1 MKKWLLPLF
10 IIGIVSCRHDPSGTD
25 KEIITVS
32 IAPFKYFVTEIA
44 GNDFSVNVMVQPGS
58 NPHIY
63 EPYPDQISRLQ
74 RSKAYISNGYLGF
87 EKAWLGRFYEI
98 NPAMIRLS
106 LGEKIVPI
114 VSEHQHDDDHAEGA
128 DPHYWVSPRCAMIM
142 AESVTE
148 LLCTLNPGERE
159 KYETNLRLLIEKISG
174 VDSLASS
181 SFSAAEGRSFMIY
194 HPNLA
199 YLARDY
205 GLFEVAVEFE
215 GKEPPPSRMKEL
227 VDMARAGKIRTIFVQ
242 KEYDI
247 RNAKAIAGEIGASV
261 TVIDPLS
268 EDWLSATTEIITELH
283 KSLTGE

>member
-1 MKKWLLPLF
+1 MKKWLLPLL
-10 IIGIVSCRHDPSGTD
+10 IIGIVSCRHYPSGTD
-25 KEIITVS
+25 KDIITVS
-32 IAPFKYFVTEIA
+32 IAPFKYFVTEMA
-44 GNDFSVNVMVQPGS
+44 GDDFAVNVMVQPGS

-98 NPAMIRLS
+98 NPAMVKLT
-106 LGEKIVPI
+106 LGDMIEPI
-114 VSEHQHDDDHAEGA
+114 ASEDHHNGDHAEGA
-128 DPHYWVSPRCAMIM
+128 DPHYWVSPRCAEEI
-142 AESVTE
+142 ASSVKN
-148 LLCTLNPGERE
+148 LLCTLNPGESK
-159 KYETNLRLLIEKISG
+159 KYEINLVLLLEKISG
-174 VDSLASS
+174 VDSLAVSC
-181 SFSAAEGRSFMIY
+181 FSASEGRSFMIY

-205 GLFEVAVEFE
+205 NLTEIAVEFE
-215 GKEPPPSRMKEL
+215 GKEPSPSRMKEL
-227 VDMARAGKIRTIFVQ
+227 IDMARAGKIRTIFVQ

-247 RNAKAIAGEIGASV
+247 RNAKAIAGEIDASV
-261 TVIDPLS
+261 TVIDPLA

>member
-1 MKKWLLPLF
+1 MKKWLLPLI
-10 IIGIVSCRHDPSGTD
+10 IIGIVSCRHDPSGSD

-32 IAPFKYFVTEIA
+32 IAPFKYFVSEIA
-44 GNDFSVNVMVQPGS
+44 GDDFAVNIMVQPGS

-98 NPAMIRLS
+98 NPSMLRLS
-106 LGEKIVPI
+106 LGDIIEPI
-114 VSEHQHDDDHAEGA
+114 ASEDHHDGDHTEGA
-128 DPHYWVSPRCAMIM
+128 DPHYWVSPRCAAVI
-142 AESVTE
+142 ASSVKE
-148 LLCTLNPGERE
+148 LLCTLNPGESE
-159 KYETNLRLLIEKISG
+159 KYETNLTLLLEKISEA
-174 VDSLASS
+174 DSLAASF
-181 SFSAAEGRSFMIY
+181 FSAVEGRPFMIY

-205 GLFEVAVEFE
+205 NLTEVAVEFE

-227 VDMARAGKIRTIFVQ
+227 IDLAREKNIRTIFVQ

-247 RNAKAIAGEIGASV
+247 RNARAIAGEIGASV

-268 EDWLSATTEIITELH
+268 EEWLTTTTGIITELH
-283 KSLTGE
+283 KSFTEN